1 MSRVEPVRNRYVGHR
16 YVPKIFGEWDK
27 QNDYEGL
34 SIVTHQGTSYTSK
47 KRVPVGIDILNEE
60 FWVVTGNYNAQ
71 IEQYRQDVRN
81 LDKKLTGEMSD
92 LDVKLTGEMSDLDGK
107 LTGEMSDL
115 DGRLTGEMSDLDGR
129 LKGEMSDLDH
139 KVSVYN
145 DNVKNIYVDSNVL
158 TNGDGSEEQPFNHPQ
173 KAFDYL
179 NTLSEIVA
187 DGKWKINL
195 KGNFK
200 GGSRVRS
207 LPKFRYPLYITGEVD
222 NAGDP
227 LTTIEMGDSNDNIG
241 LWFEPSEVSNIFIE
255 NIHFKDFEIGYNGYG
270 VLLKDGGNLFI
281 DNCKASHCDI
291 GFASVNQGRIQVVH
305 SVIHDCFRGI
315 MSQYSGTF
323 TVGSQSNI
331 EYNKNII
338 YNCGYGV
345 QATRN
350 SVGHV
355 DNNEIY
361 GCTYAGINND
371 MASRTNVMGNNI
383 HDNEIG
389 VLNQG
394 ASEWIN
400 NENTFT
406 NNIVDFEH
414 KGVSREG
421 RLHSQTTNV
430 LFSYPPFVPER
441 ETYTSTGSETPE
453 LLFGV
458 DSGKRITK
466 EQYKGRGKRINIKL
480 VGRLDNQVGGSGQI
494 QITGVGKNRENNN
507 TFSETLGIMSFDD
520 SIVNQGF
527 EFEVDIKNT
536 DILDKTRVFKTI
548 MSEKTPVLQIGKV
561 SRDIPGDIVP
571 RVYFNTTT
579 PGVKLNV
586 YHIEISVAG

>member
-1 MSRVEPVRNRYVGHR
+1 MSFNKIPLIGNEHSEETRNIINLMVQVINNRGIEILSESAFLTWLEENGVKHQ
-16 YVPKIFGEWDK
+16 GEWDDEK
-27 QNDYEGL
+27 EYDRLSVVLHEGN
-34 SIVTHQGTSYTSK
+34 SYTST

-71 IEQYRQDVRN
+71 VDGYRQNVR
-81 LDKKLTGEMSD
+81 D
-92 LDVKLTGEMSDLDGK
+92 LE
-107 LTGEMSDL
+107 
-115 DGRLTGEMSDLDGR
+115 
-129 LKGEMSDLDH
+129 H

-145 DNVKNIYVDSNVL
+145 DEVKNIYVDSNVL
-158 TNGDGSEEQPFNHPQ
+158 TNGNGSEEQPFNHPQ

-179 NTLSEIVA
+179 NSLSEIVT

-195 KGNFK
+195 KGNFV

-207 LPKFRYPLYITGEVD
+207 LPKFRYPLYITGEKSVT
-222 NAGDP
+222 GDP
-227 LTTIEMGDSNDNIG
+227 LTTIEMGDTNDNIG
-241 LWFEPSEVSNIFIE
+241 LWFEPSEVNNIFIE
-255 NIHFKDFEIGYNGYG
+255 NIHFKDFEVGYNGYG

-315 MSQYSGTF
+315 MSQYNGTF

-331 EYNKNII
+331 EYNRNII

-361 GCTYAGINND
+361 GCTYAAVNND
-371 MASRTNVMGNNI
+371 MASRTNLMGNNI

-394 ASEWIN
+394 ASEWLN

-421 RLHSQTTNV
+421 RLHSQTTTV
-430 LFSYPPFVPER
+430 LFSYPPFVPEKDS
-441 ETYTSTGSETPE
+441 YTSTGSATPE

-458 DSGKRITK
+458 DGGKRITK

-480 VGRLDNQVGGSGQI
+480 VGILDNRVGASGEI
-494 QITGVGKNRENNN
+494 RITGVGNNRETNN

-520 SIVNQGF
+520 TVRYQGF

-548 MSEKTPVLQIGKV
+548 MSEKAPILQIGKF
-561 SRDIPGDIVP
+561 SRDIPGDITP
-571 RVYFNTTT
+571 RVFFNTTT
-579 PGVKLNV
+579 PGVILNV
-586 YHIEISVAG
+586 HYIEISVAG